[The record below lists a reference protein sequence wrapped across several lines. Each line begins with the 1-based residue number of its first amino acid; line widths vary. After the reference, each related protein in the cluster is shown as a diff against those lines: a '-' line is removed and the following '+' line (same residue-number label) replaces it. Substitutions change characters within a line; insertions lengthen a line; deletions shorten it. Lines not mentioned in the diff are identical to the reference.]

1 MCLCTASMP
10 RASNYIGGANER
22 KKAAHMER
30 EVDKW
35 FEKHDANMSGFFE
48 KEELRAL
55 VTSMAKEELGLD
67 AGADAGAGPIK
78 DKLID
83 RMINNYGEE
92 GPAGVGI
99 TREKAR
105 TAIKRYR
112 AWLIHEDMIDRL
124 FKQADA
130 DKGNTLSASELKTF
144 MGLVIKQP
152 EFPELHQLKVTDA
165 DVGFIFERCDA
176 QKDGVIDI
184 EEAGPAVATWVQVA
198 RQKPK
203 TTTAACAVL

>member
-1 MCLCTASMP
+1 MP
-10 RASNYIGGANER
+10 RASNYVGGAKKHR
-22 KKAAHMER
+22 KAAHMEL

-55 VTSMAKEELGLD
+55 VTSMAKEELGL
-67 AGADAGAGPIK
+67 AADAGAGPIN

-83 RMINNYGEE
+83 RMIKNYGEE

-112 AWLIHEDMIDRL
+112 AWLIHEEMIDRL

-203 TTTAACAVL
+203 TTTAACVVL

>member
-1 MCLCTASMP
+1 MP
-10 RASNYIGGANER
+10 RASNYIGGAKGR
-22 KKAAHMER
+22 RKAAHMEL
-30 EVDKW
+30 EVDTW
-35 FEKHDANMSGFFE
+35 FEKYDANMSGFFE

-55 VTSMAKEELGLD
+55 LTNMAKEELGLD
-67 AGADAGAGPIK
+67 AGAVPIK

-83 RMINNYGEE
+83 RMIKNYGEE
-92 GPAGVGI
+92 GPAGEGI
-99 TREKAR
+99 SREKAM

-112 AWLIHEDMIDRL
+112 AWLIHEEMIERL

-130 DKGNTLSASELKTF
+130 DQGNTLSASELKTF

-165 DVGFIFERCDA
+165 DIGFIFERCDA

-203 TTTAACAVL
+203 TTTAACVVL

>member
-1 MCLCTASMP
+1 
-10 RASNYIGGANER
+10 
-22 KKAAHMER
+22 MER

-99 TREKAR
+99 TREKAM

-112 AWLIHEDMIDRL
+112 AWLKHEEMIERL
-124 FKQADA
+124 FRQADA
-130 DKGNTLSASELKTF
+130 NDSRTLER
-144 MGLVIKQP
+144 GGEIKVFLTLIVN
-152 EFPELHQLKVTDA
+152 EFPELRGVTVEDS
-165 DVGFIFERCDA
+165 DVDFILERCDGFSNGV
-176 QKDGVIDI
+176 KNEVIDM
-184 EEAGPAVATWVQVA
+184 EEAGPAVATWIQVVRA
-198 RQKPK
+198 KVRPSRRLRA
-203 TTTAACAVL
+203 TPHRCTSSH